1 MRTKIYRN
9 LSAEERKSAFMPY
22 ESDREN
28 MSAIEAVLFAS
39 GYPVKISMLADVL
52 SLD

>member
-1 MRTKIYRN
+1 
-9 LSAEERKSAFMPY
+9 MPY
-22 ESDREN
+22 ESDSEN

-52 SLD
+52 SLDEEKVRDLIHELAQS